1 MSKELIEF
9 LRPYALLVIEQN
21 GKIKAADFYQKLLLT
36 CKNCG
41 VDESWIESN
50 SHQISI
56 FTQKLIDVALYDW
69 LEKQYKNYPHPTV
82 RDGNKVISGK
92 VESVSETSA
101 SSMYSYSEQCG
112 WDLWRASGMS
122 GGKKLQEITLHDEAN
137 SYYVVWG
144 KDAIGVRQ
152 FNIIDFEWVDKNGYQ
167 IIVKKTLEGHGE
179 GFGNSKSVTVN
190 QVHYPSTEVHVLPR
204 DIEFDLDYYKENTS
218 VLLQSSLSFQARVAP
233 VLMTNKAELL
243 DFNLDENYFS
253 PQDFDRSI
261 AIKKVTVDAISL
273 EKISE
278 VALITITFDTKF
290 VYVNSHDIV
299 WNIERI
305 RDKIVGYA
313 KIRLFYI
320 FNGVE
325 KSTDIS
331 IPIRFV

>member
-1 MSKELIEF
+1 MKSWVPTKSEWEAWGKLERCGYVGFVITVISLVLTAVSLIDLSKTSKNVVELKTD
-9 LRPYALLVIEQN
+9 IEQ
-21 GKIKAADFYQKLLLT
+21 LT
-36 CKNCG
+36 
-41 VDESWIESN
+41 
-50 SHQISI
+50 
-56 FTQKLIDVALYDW
+56 
-69 LEKQYKNYPHPTV
+69 
-82 RDGNKVISGK
+82 
-92 VESVSETSA
+92 
-101 SSMYSYSEQCG
+101 
-112 WDLWRASGMS
+112 
-122 GGKKLQEITLHDEAN
+122 
-137 SYYVVWG
+137 
-144 KDAIGVRQ
+144 
-152 FNIIDFEWVDKNGYQ
+152 
-167 IIVKKTLEGHGE
+167 
-179 GFGNSKSVTVN
+179 
-190 QVHYPSTEVHVLPR
+190 STEVHVLPR

>member
-1 MSKELIEF
+1 MKSWIPTKSEWEAWGKLERCGYVGFVITVISLVLTAASLIDLSKTSKNVVELKSD
-9 LRPYALLVIEQN
+9 IEQ
-21 GKIKAADFYQKLLLT
+21 LT
-36 CKNCG
+36 
-41 VDESWIESN
+41 
-50 SHQISI
+50 
-56 FTQKLIDVALYDW
+56 
-69 LEKQYKNYPHPTV
+69 
-82 RDGNKVISGK
+82 
-92 VESVSETSA
+92 
-101 SSMYSYSEQCG
+101 
-112 WDLWRASGMS
+112 
-122 GGKKLQEITLHDEAN
+122 
-137 SYYVVWG
+137 
-144 KDAIGVRQ
+144 
-152 FNIIDFEWVDKNGYQ
+152 
-167 IIVKKTLEGHGE
+167 
-179 GFGNSKSVTVN
+179 
-190 QVHYPSTEVHVLPR
+190 STEVHVLPR

-218 VLLQSSLSFQARVAP
+218 VLLHSSLSFQARVAP

-325 KSTDIS
+325 KTTDIC

>member
-1 MSKELIEF
+1 MTAASLIDLSKTSKNVVELKSD
-9 LRPYALLVIEQN
+9 IEQ
-21 GKIKAADFYQKLLLT
+21 LT
-36 CKNCG
+36 
-41 VDESWIESN
+41 
-50 SHQISI
+50 
-56 FTQKLIDVALYDW
+56 
-69 LEKQYKNYPHPTV
+69 
-82 RDGNKVISGK
+82 
-92 VESVSETSA
+92 
-101 SSMYSYSEQCG
+101 
-112 WDLWRASGMS
+112 
-122 GGKKLQEITLHDEAN
+122 
-137 SYYVVWG
+137 
-144 KDAIGVRQ
+144 
-152 FNIIDFEWVDKNGYQ
+152 
-167 IIVKKTLEGHGE
+167 
-179 GFGNSKSVTVN
+179 
-190 QVHYPSTEVHVLPR
+190 STEVHVLPR

-218 VLLQSSLSFQARVAP
+218 VLLYSSLSFQARVAP

-325 KSTDIS
+325 KTTDIS